1 MHSLKTLV
9 PSSPKSDFD
18 VRPGLSPA
26 ASRGRKG
33 RVSGEAALG
42 IITVK
47 PSSGI
52 GASSSAINLV
62 PKTPQISAI
71 DPETGEI
78 TFFEQHGNRLV
89 QAKPSQEE
97 SRQAS
102 YSLLASVKRVLPLHR
117 TAQCLWQLADPNKT
131 VQIIKDTEFNRARY
145 NNLRLCGMVWTCPCC
160 GRKISQ
166 VRGEEIRSAI
176 DVAASMGIKVALL
189 TCTAPHVI
197 QDDLKTLL
205 YRLLKSWRHFI
216 DDRTGKTNKSDMGVV
231 GTIRNMEVTHGDN
244 GWHPHF
250 HCLVFYK
257 RDVDLAK
264 MESRFAAH
272 WQHVCVKSG
281 LRRPSDAHGL
291 TLQDGKHA
299 AAYVTSTWGLE
310 HEMTK
315 SMAKLGRNGGRTP
328 FDIIRD
334 YEKGEQKDQNAM
346 LFREFA
352 AAFFGKRQLHW
363 SKGLKKLLAVV
374 DITDEEIAVME
385 TERVTQ
391 LICELQP
398 HQWKLVRP
406 FHRATLLTLAEKDPL
421 SIPVFLSSLQERLQQ
436 PAQHGQPPA

>member
-42 IITVK
+42 TITRTV
-47 PSSGI
+47 SGGI
-52 GASSSAINLV
+52 GASSSAINLL

-89 QAKPSQEE
+89 QAKPSPED

-102 YSLLASVKRVLPLHR
+102 YSLLGAIRRILPKHR
-117 TAQCLWQLADPNKT
+117 TSQCLWQLADPNKT
-131 VQIIKDTEFNRARY
+131 IQVIKDLEFDRARF
-145 NNLRLCGMVWTCPCC
+145 NNLRVCGRVWTCPLCS
-160 GRKISQ
+160 RKINE
-166 VRGEEIRSAI
+166 VRGQEIRSAI
-176 DVAASMGIKVALL
+176 DVAATMGIKVALL

-197 QDDLKTLL
+197 HDELETLL
-205 YRLLKSWRHFI
+205 YRMLKSWRHLI
-216 DDRTGKTNKSDMGVV
+216 GDRTGKIIKADMGIV
-231 GTIRNMEVTHGDN
+231 GTIRNIECTCGDN

-250 HCLVFYK
+250 HCIVFYK
-257 RDVDLAK
+257 KDVDLVE
-264 MESRFAAH
+264 MESRLAAH
-272 WQHVCVKSG
+272 WQHVCIKSG

-291 TLQDGKHA
+291 TLQDGSHVS
-299 AAYVTSTWGLE
+299 AYMTKWGLE

-328 FDIIRD
+328 FDLLRD

-346 LFREFA
+346 LFREFEH
-352 AAFFGKRQLHW
+352 AFHGKRQLYW
-363 SKGLKKLLAVV
+363 SNGLKKKLAIVE
-374 DITDEEIAVME
+374 ITDEEIAVME

-391 LICELQP
+391 CIYELQLN
-398 HQWKLVRP
+398 QWKLVRP

-421 SIPVFLSSLQERLQQ
+421 SIPAFLSSLQERLQQ